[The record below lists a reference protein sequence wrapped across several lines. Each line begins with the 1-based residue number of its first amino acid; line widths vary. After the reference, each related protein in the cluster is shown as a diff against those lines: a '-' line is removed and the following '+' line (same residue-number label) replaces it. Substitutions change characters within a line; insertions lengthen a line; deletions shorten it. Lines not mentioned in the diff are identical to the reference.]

1 MQANLRPLSFG
12 EILDGAF
19 TLYRR
24 NFASFAG
31 TALASAAGLLVLA
44 AVVGISVAV
53 LIPYLMGSMVLM
65 VLAALLALT
74 AIMAMVMLMWGA
86 LAWRASQAYT
96 GHATRLGESLAAG
109 GRSAMKL
116 VGVAV
121 AAVLLTFAGL
131 WVVVQAMEGAM
142 FLLGSAGG
150 PVVRVLLVVVA
161 LAGMLGVP
169 AVVMAA
175 LFATLPAVVLEE
187 KGPVQAVSRSFS
199 LVEGSLWRVA
209 GVLLVALIIT
219 ALPGVAV
226 LWASG
231 GFEMLY
237 DPASAAVNAAMEPMS
252 RQIVEQLL
260 SWFVSVLTTPFL
272 VSVIVLLYYDR
283 RVRTEALD
291 VRLAADRL
299 AVAGD

>member
-24 NFASFAG
+24 NFASFAA
-31 TALASAAGLLVLA
+31 TALASAAGLLVLVA
-44 AVVGISVAV
+44 LLGIGAVFLVP
-53 LIPYLMGSMVLM
+53 LLMGSTVLM
-65 VLAALLALT
+65 VLAALLGLI
-74 AIMAMVMLMWGA
+74 AIMAMGMLMWGA
-86 LAWRASQAYT
+86 LAWRAAQAYT
-96 GHATRLGESLAAG
+96 GRPTTLGESLLTG

-121 AAVLLTFAGL
+121 AAVLLCLVGIWAVL
-131 WVVVQAMEGAM
+131 RAVEGAV

-150 PVVRVLLVVVA
+150 TVVQVLLVVVG
-161 LAGMLGVP
+161 LAGVLGVL
-169 AVVMAA
+169 AVVMAS

-209 GVLLVALIIT
+209 GVLLVAMLI
-219 ALPGVAV
+219 ASLPGVAV
-226 LWASG
+226 VWATG
-231 GFEMLY
+231 GFQALY

-252 RQIVEQLL
+252 RQIIEQLL
-260 SWFVSVLTTPFL
+260 SALVNVFTTPFL
-272 VSVIVLLYYDR
+272 VAVIVLLYYDR

-291 VRLAADRL
+291 VRMAADRL

>member
-31 TALASAAGLLVLA
+31 TALVSALGLFVM
-44 AVVGISVAV
+44 AVVLGFSVVV
-53 LIPYLMGSMVLM
+53 LIPYLIGNTVLM
-65 VLAALLALT
+65 VLAALVALT
-74 AIMAMVMLMWGA
+74 GIMAMSMLMWGA
-86 LAWRASQAYT
+86 LAWRTSQTYT
-96 GHATRLGESLAAG
+96 GGTTTLGESLAAG

-121 AAVLLTFAGL
+121 AAVLLCVAGV
-131 WVVVQAMEGAM
+131 WVVLRAVEGAM
-142 FLLGSAGG
+142 FVMGTAGG
-150 PVVRVLLVVVA
+150 PVIQVVLAFVA
-161 LAGMLGVP
+161 VAGILAVL
-169 AVVMAA
+169 ALVMAA

-187 KGPVQAVSRSFS
+187 KGPLQAVSRSLS
-199 LVEGSLWRVA
+199 LVEDSLGRVA

-219 ALPGVAV
+219 MLPGVAV
-226 LWASG
+226 VWATG
-231 GFEMLY
+231 GFEALY

-252 RQIVEQLL
+252 RQLAEQLL
-260 SWFVSVLTTPFL
+260 SAFVNVLTAPFL
-272 VSVIVLLYYDR
+272 ASVIVLLYYDR

-291 VRLAADRL
+291 VRMAADRL
-299 AVAGD
+299 AIAGD

>member
-24 NFASFAG
+24 NFAPFAV

-44 AVVGISVAV
+44 VVVGVAVAV
-53 LIPYLMGSMVLM
+53 LLPYLMGSLVLM
-65 VLAALLALT
+65 ALAALLALT
-74 AIMAMVMLMWGA
+74 GVMAMVMLMWGA
-86 LAWRASQAYT
+86 LAWRSSQAYAGRT
-96 GHATRLGESLAAG
+96 TTLGESLAAG

-121 AAVLLTFAGL
+121 AAVLLCVAGV
-131 WVVVQAMEGAM
+131 WVVLQAVEGAM

-150 PVVRVLLVVVA
+150 PVVQVLLGVAA
-161 LAGMLGVP
+161 LAGVLGVL
-169 AVVMAA
+169 AGVMAA

-187 KGPVQAVSRSFS
+187 KGPVEAVSRSFS
-199 LVEGSLWRVA
+199 LVEGSLGRVA
-209 GVLLVALIIT
+209 GVLLVAMII
-219 ALPGVAV
+219 ASLPGVAV
-226 LWASG
+226 VWATG
-231 GFEMLY
+231 GFESLY

-252 RQIVEQLL
+252 RQILEQLL
-260 SWFVSVLTTPFL
+260 SWLVGVLTTPFL
-272 VSVIVLLYYDR
+272 VAVIVLLYYDR

-291 VRLAADRL
+291 VRMAADRL